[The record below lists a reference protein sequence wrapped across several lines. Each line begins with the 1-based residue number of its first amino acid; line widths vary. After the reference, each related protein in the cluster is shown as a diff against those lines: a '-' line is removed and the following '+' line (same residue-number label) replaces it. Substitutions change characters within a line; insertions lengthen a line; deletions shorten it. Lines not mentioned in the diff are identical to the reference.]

1 MSHSSLFLIP
11 HSRSIFTSIEE
22 NAGRRELNCTTHF
35 QVGHFLE
42 LNHNLTYSFPSV
54 SRLHIRKFFIVNTSH
69 ENGKHELFVDTS
81 LYMYGKGCLPW
92 KIVFSI
98 KKSPPLCI
106 GEGCIAENVLSW
118 LAILI
123 CMLHVPPPR
132 CSKVTPRSPV
142 PRAPSAD
149 ENTPRRPTP
158 GQWSLR
164 RGHLYFLLWR
174 PLTKQGSQH
183 EQGSECREGELQ
195 RSSEYKITGH
205 QYADET
211 LQPREEKHGRICIW
225 ICLYVHVCRGS
236 LKESVREKRRERE
249 RERER
254 DP

>member
-1 MSHSSLFLIP
+1 M
-11 HSRSIFTSIEE
+11 
-22 NAGRRELNCTTHF
+22 
-35 QVGHFLE
+35 
-42 LNHNLTYSFPSV
+42 
-54 SRLHIRKFFIVNTSH
+54 
-69 ENGKHELFVDTS
+69 
-81 LYMYGKGCLPW
+81 
-92 KIVFSI
+92 
-98 KKSPPLCI
+98 
-106 GEGCIAENVLSW
+106 
-118 LAILI
+118 
-123 CMLHVPPPR
+123 CMLHVPLPR
-132 CSKVTPRSPV
+132 CSKVTPCSPV

-236 LKESVREKRRERE
+236 LKESVREKKKKRERE

-254 DP
+254 ERSLTHQQYHGTDVKFEIGESPPEYVKNPSIPHCLKWSSFPCLSLVLLTPLLIIMVLLVLVRDQGAREALM

>member
-1 MSHSSLFLIP
+1 MCFHDF
-11 HSRSIFTSIEE
+11 
-22 NAGRRELNCTTHF
+22 
-35 QVGHFLE
+35 
-42 LNHNLTYSFPSV
+42 
-54 SRLHIRKFFIVNTSH
+54 
-69 ENGKHELFVDTS
+69 
-81 LYMYGKGCLPW
+81 
-92 KIVFSI
+92 
-98 KKSPPLCI
+98 
-106 GEGCIAENVLSW
+106 
-118 LAILI
+118 AILI
-123 CMLHVPPPR
+123 CMLHVPLPR
-132 CSKVTPRSPV
+132 CSKVTPCSPV

-236 LKESVREKRRERE
+236 LKESMREKRRERE
-249 RERER
+249 RERVILNSPTVSLHWCEIWDR
-254 DP
+254 RISARVSEKSLHSSLSLSDHPFLVFP